1 MQVSPAGPRERPPV
15 TENNENQA
23 KSAALPSPSWQPWA
37 FAAAIVV
44 LSCVA
49 YWGGLDNGF
58 TNWDDNWL
66 ITENRHIREISW
78 HSLQAMFN
86 PMAPREELGNEYLPL
101 RDLSYAINYALDQY
115 NPRGYHATN
124 LLLHIFNSLLVMLL
138 AVRLT
143 GRRWI
148 GGLAGLLFAVHPVHV
163 EAVSWLSS
171 RKDLLSTFFMLLS
184 ANFYLAA
191 RRSRSGL
198 MPSESFVQRVRHS
211 SRLSWMLS
219 VLFFI
224 CALLSKMTAVVLPA
238 LLLLLELFRGRELHT
253 MPRLKR
259 ALAQAPFWGA
269 AALFTALAS
278 HIGSGLM
285 REPYGEGR
293 WQSLLTATSA
303 LTRDFQVLLFGWP
316 MHAAVDLPVQTG
328 FSLPVVTGL
337 LLLLALLGLGLAGWR
352 KSRAG
357 WDSRPAML
365 LGVAGFGSLW
375 FLIALSPVSNFLV
388 QIGTVFAERYLY
400 IPSIGFC
407 IAVAALAVLG
417 AELLRKR
424 DKLRPLS
431 PAIGVLVV
439 AAIGL
444 SVWGT
449 MQATRPWAG
458 SVSLWKHA
466 LAHDPGNNVAHFN
479 LGREYEELALLEV
492 DEKRRDELLARGF
505 EQYQLALDNP
515 ARTYRHDPARLYAA
529 MALNLVHRKQPENA
543 LPLLDDAAKH
553 IEQPWRDQRARNDIE
568 ALIANPRG
576 LALSALGRHEEALA
590 AFEEALRKSDR
601 YAGAH
606 INLASELTRK
616 ALSGDS
622 IDESLLNKAR
632 SHLADYERKRGRDA
646 LLVEARARI
655 LLAEF
660 DRRLALSGKGGG
672 TETPA
677 SLQPIL
683 DESRELFAE
692 LVALRDSGAT
702 PPAAMAA
709 TLVEAADAFGRGRAG
724 DPTAEKYLRRAL
736 ALSPGYLG
744 LRFLL
749 AQFLFEKANLQSEK
763 GEPAAPTRAEAT
775 KLLSEELNRNPG
787 YKPALVLKAAGL
799 RQNAVNEAEKLIA
812 DWRGEYAAI
821 KKDNEPTWEGLIN
834 TLHTR
839 DEFKKQ
845 LRVVVALIREAI
857 ELDPE
862 NDQGHALLEGSGIQI
877 AQGMWWTLDG
887 QLRVDA
893 EVLLRTAFNARP
905 VDGVVAGRLTG
916 FYTDLAEQILAR
928 PLRGATEE
936 EQRKEDEERRK
947 DLENL
952 LTNMLTL
959 SERARRILSNKLF
972 RVGRDIE
979 SGARKFKD
987 ENGEPLALS
996 GSARRVAASE
1006 FIRPATILNPE
1017 NVEALDW
1024 LKKFYEEE
1032 GNFEDALKTFERLIE
1047 ALRDRPELMHGVYLS
1062 LGQLQLDFGQQL
1074 LTAYKNKLKL
1084 GQDQQAAELRQKAIK
1099 AYLDALASTGLLI
1112 DNPENP
1118 EKLNLPIRM
1127 RGMAAQRLA
1136 YLLINEAEK
1145 YYTIALDAY
1154 ALAPLDFQL
1163 EIAEVSEKRA
1173 WFVRDP
1179 YQRKRELEAI
1189 RLQKRQSDPEADVS
1203 DLNYQ
1208 IIELERRILRLE
1220 AEELIRQG
1228 KLEQALRSLD
1238 DAFKAPTSAL
1248 YAVRGRIY
1256 QAMAVQQS
1264 DTDERDAL
1272 VVKAARDYVRALTDP
1287 DALVQGADLYWS
1299 DEAMRFEEDYVVR
1312 ARLAY
1317 AKAEE
1322 VISAALMTMDEGTP
1336 QQQRYQKLLDHARGK
1351 LKEMRGLGADYMRMA
1366 RDARERGRLAGAL
1379 ALARGALE
1387 YLGDH
1392 APAWQLAGWIL
1403 TDMAKAEPEKA
1414 AEYAGQAREAFQSAL
1429 RMQNLLTSQRLWLM
1443 LDLANLMLE
1452 QLQDRRGAR
1461 EWATRTRG
1469 LLGSPEAETL
1479 PQESRSLYES
1489 RLAELEA
1496 RLK

>member
-1 MQVSPAGPRERPPV
+1 MQASPAGPRDRPPV
-15 TENNENQA
+15 TDKNENQAPA
-23 KSAALPSPSWQPWA
+23 KSAALPSPKWLPWA
-37 FAAAIVV
+37 FAASIVAF
-44 LSCVA
+44 SCIA
-49 YWGGLDNGF
+49 FWGGLDNGF

-101 RDLSYAINYALDQY
+101 RDLSYAVNYAFDGLH
-115 NPRGYHATN
+115 PLGYHATN
-124 LLLHIFNSLLVMLL
+124 LLLHIFNALLVMLL
-138 AVRLT
+138 AMRLT

-148 GGLAGLLFAVHPVHV
+148 GGVAGLLFAVHPVHV

-171 RKDLLSTFFMLLS
+171 RKDLLSTFFLLLS

-211 SRLSWMLS
+211 TRVSWMLS
-219 VLFFI
+219 LLFFI

-238 LLLLLELFRGRELHT
+238 LLLLFELFRGRELHAL
-253 MPRLKR
+253 PRVKR
-259 ALAQAPFWGA
+259 ALAQAPFWGV

-285 REPYGEGR
+285 REPYGDGR

-303 LTRDFQVLLFGWP
+303 ITRDFQVLLFGWP

-328 FSLPVVTGL
+328 FSLAVVTGL
-337 LLLLALLGLGLAGWR
+337 LLLLALLALGVAGWR
-352 KSRAG
+352 RSQAG

-365 LGVAGFGSLW
+365 LGVAGFGALW
-375 FLIALSPVSNFLV
+375 FLVALSPVSNFLV

-407 IAVAALAVLG
+407 IAVAALGVLG

-424 DKLRPLS
+424 DNLRALAPLV
-431 PAIGVLVV
+431 GVLG
-439 AAIGL
+439 AAVLGL
-444 SVWGT
+444 SLWGT

-458 SVSLWKHA
+458 SVSLWTHA
-466 LAHDPGNNVAHFN
+466 LKHDPGNNVAHFN
-479 LGREYEELALLEV
+479 LGREYEELALLEA
-492 DEKRRDELLARGF
+492 DEKKRDDLLQRGY

-529 MALNLVHRKQPENA
+529 MALNVVHRKQPEKA
-543 LPLLDDAAKH
+543 LPLLDEAAKH

-590 AFEEALRKSDR
+590 AFEEALSKSDR

-616 ALSGDS
+616 ALAGDS
-622 IDESLLNKAR
+622 IEEALLNKAR

-646 LLVEARARI
+646 LLVEARARL

-660 DRRLALSGKGGG
+660 DRRLALSGQGGG
-672 TETPA
+672 KETPA
-677 SLQPIL
+677 GLQPLL
-683 DESRELFAE
+683 DESRALFAE
-692 LVALRDSGAT
+692 LIGLRDTGAT

-709 TLVEAADAFGRGRAG
+709 ALVEAADAFGRGRAG

-736 ALSPGYLG
+736 ALAPDYLG

-749 AQFLFEKANLQSEK
+749 AQFLFEKANLQAER
-763 GEPAAPTRAEAT
+763 GESAAPTRAEAT
-775 KLLSEELNRNPG
+775 KLLAEELNRNPG

-812 DWRGEYAAI
+812 NWRAEYAAI

-834 TLHTR
+834 TLHGR
-839 DEFKKQ
+839 EEFKKQ
-845 LRVVVALIREAI
+845 LRVVVALMREAI

-877 AQGMWWTLDG
+877 ARGMWWTGDD

-893 EVLLRTAFNARP
+893 EDLLRTAFNARP
-905 VDGVVAGRLTG
+905 VDGTVAAHLTA

-928 PLRGATEE
+928 PNSEIPE
-936 EQRKEDEERRK
+936 EERRN

-959 SERARRILSNKLF
+959 SERARRILSGKLF
-972 RVGRDIE
+972 KVGREIE
-979 SGARKFKD
+979 SGSKKLKD
-987 ENGEPLALS
+987 EDGRPLELS
-996 GSARRVAASE
+996 SAARRMAASE
-1006 FIRPATILNPE
+1006 FVRAATILNAE

-1024 LKKFYEEE
+1024 LKKYYEEE
-1032 GNFEDALKTFERLIE
+1032 GNFEDALKTFEKLIE
-1047 ALRDRPELMHGVYLS
+1047 ALKDRPELMHGVYLS

-1074 LTAYKNKLKL
+1074 LSAYKTKLKL
-1084 GQDQQAAELRQKAIK
+1084 GHDAQAAELRQKAIK
-1099 AYLDALASTGLLI
+1099 AYLDALASTGILI

-1189 RLQKRQSDPEADVS
+1189 RGQKKQADPEADLT

-1220 AEELIRQG
+1220 AEEMIKQG

-1238 DAFKAPTSAL
+1238 DAFKAPTPAL

-1256 QAMAVQQS
+1256 QAMAAQQS

-1287 DALVQGADLYWS
+1287 DALVQGADLYWT

-1322 VISAALMTMDEGTP
+1322 VIGAALITMDEGTP
-1336 QQQRYQKLLDHARGK
+1336 QQERYQKLLEHARAK
-1351 LKEMRGLGADYMRMA
+1351 LKEMRGMGADYMRMA
-1366 RDARERGRLAGAL
+1366 RDARERGKLAGAL
-1379 ALARGALE
+1379 ALAKNALE

-1414 AEYAGQAREAFQSAL
+1414 QDYAGQARDAFLSAL

-1443 LDLANLMLE
+1443 CDLSELLLD

-1461 EWATRTRG
+1461 EWATRARG
-1469 LLGSPEAETL
+1469 LLGSEEAAALPE
-1479 PQESRSLYES
+1479 ESRALYAS
-1489 RLAELEA
+1489 RLDTLEA

>member
-1 MQVSPAGPRERPPV
+1 M

-23 KSAALPSPSWQPWA
+23 PAKSALPSPPWLPWA
-37 FAAAIVV
+37 FAAAIIV
-44 LSCVA
+44 LSCIA
-49 YWGGLDNGF
+49 YWGGLGNGF

-66 ITENRHIREISW
+66 ITDNRFVHGLSW
-78 HSLQAMFN
+78 HNLQAMFN

-101 RDLSYAINYALDQY
+101 RDLSYAVNYALDGL

-124 LLLHIFNSLLVMLL
+124 LLFHIFNSLLVMLL

-143 GRRWI
+143 GRRWV
-148 GGLAGLLFAVHPVHV
+148 GGVAGVLFAVHPVHV

-211 SRLSWMLS
+211 TRLGWMLS
-219 VLFFI
+219 LLFFI

-238 LLLLLELFRGRELHT
+238 LLLLVELFRRRELHAL
-253 MPRLKR
+253 PRARR
-259 ALAQAPFWGA
+259 ALTQAPFWGV

-285 REPYGEGR
+285 REPYGDGR

-303 LTRDFQVLLFGWP
+303 ITRDFQVLLFGWP

-337 LLLLALLGLGLAGWR
+337 LLLLALLALGVAGWR
-352 KSRAG
+352 SSRAG
-357 WDSRPAML
+357 WDSRPSML
-365 LGVAGFGSLW
+365 LGVAGFGALW
-375 FLIALSPVSNFLV
+375 FLVALSPVSNFLV

-407 IAVAALAVLG
+407 IAVAALGVLG
-417 AELLRKR
+417 AELMRKR
-424 DKLRPLS
+424 DNLRVLA
-431 PAIGVLVV
+431 PALGVLGLAV
-439 AAIGL
+439 AGL
-444 SVWGT
+444 GVWGT
-449 MQATRPWAG
+449 MQATRPWVG
-458 SVSLWKHA
+458 SVSLWTHA
-466 LAHDPGNNVAHFN
+466 LEHDPGNHVAHFN
-479 LGREYEELALLEV
+479 LGREFEELALLEA
-492 DEKRRDELLARGF
+492 DEKQRDELLQRGY

-515 ARTYRHDPARLYAA
+515 ARTYRYDPARLYAA
-529 MALNLVHRKQPENA
+529 MALNLVHRKQPEKA
-543 LPLLDDAAKH
+543 LPLLEQANKH

-576 LALSALGRHEEALA
+576 LALSALGRHEEAVA
-590 AFEEALRKSDR
+590 AFEEALSKSER

-616 ALSGDS
+616 ALAGDA
-622 IDESLLNKAR
+622 IDEALLNKAR

-646 LLVEARARI
+646 LLVEARARL

-660 DRRLALSGKGGG
+660 DKRLELSGQGGG
-672 TETPA
+672 KETPA
-677 SLQPIL
+677 ELQPLL
-683 DESRELFAE
+683 DESRKLFAE
-692 LVALRDSGAT
+692 LIELRDTGAM

-709 TLVEAADAFGRGRAG
+709 ALVEAADAFGRGRAG

-736 ALSPGYLG
+736 NLSPDYLG

-749 AQFLFEKANLQSEK
+749 AQFLFEKADLRPENS
-763 GEPAAPTRAEAT
+763 APMRAEAT
-775 KLLSEELNRNPG
+775 RLLSEELNRHPG

-812 DWRGEYAAI
+812 NWRAEYTAI
-821 KKDNEPTWEGLIN
+821 KKDNDPTWEGLIT
-834 TLHTR
+834 TLHGR
-839 DEFKKQ
+839 DEFRKQ
-845 LRVVVALIREAI
+845 LRVVVALMREAL

-862 NDQGHALLEGSGIQI
+862 NEQGHALLEGSGIQI
-877 AQGMWWTLDG
+877 ARGMWWTGDD

-893 EVLLRTAFNARP
+893 EDLLRTAFNARP
-905 VDGVVAGRLTG
+905 VDGVVAANLTA
-916 FYTDLAEQILAR
+916 FYTDLAEQIFAR
-928 PLRGATEE
+928 PPRGKTEE
-936 EQRKEDEERRK
+936 EQRKQEEERRK
-947 DLENL
+947 DLEHL

-959 SERARRILSNKLF
+959 SERARKILSNKLF
-972 RVGRDIE
+972 KVGREVE
-979 SGARKFKD
+979 SGAKQLRD
-987 ENGEPLALS
+987 EKGEPLKLS
-996 GSARRVAASE
+996 DPARRLAASE
-1006 FIRPATILNPE
+1006 FVRPATILNPE

-1024 LKKFYEEE
+1024 LKKYYEEE
-1032 GNFEDALKTFERLIE
+1032 GNFEDALKAFEKLIE
-1047 ALRDRPELMHGVYLS
+1047 ALKDRPELMHGVYLS
-1062 LGQLQLDFGQQL
+1062 LAQLQLDFGQQL
-1074 LTAYKNKLKL
+1074 LTAYKSKLKL
-1084 GQDQQAAELRQKAIK
+1084 EQHQQAIELRQKAIQ
-1099 AYLDALASTGLLI
+1099 AYLDALETTGVLI

-1136 YLLINEAEK
+1136 YLVINDAEK
-1145 YYTIALDAY
+1145 YYSVALEAY

-1173 WFVRDP
+1173 WFEKDP
-1179 YQRKRELEAI
+1179 DARKRQLEQVRADKL
-1189 RLQKRQSDPEADVS
+1189 RADPNADVS
-1203 DLNYQ
+1203 SLNQQ
-1208 IIELERRILRLE
+1208 IIELDRRITRRN
-1220 AEELIRQG
+1220 AEDLLRQG

-1238 DAFKAPTSAL
+1238 EAFKAPTPAL
-1248 YAVRGRIY
+1248 FAVRGEIY
-1256 QAMAVQQS
+1256 QAMAAQQS
-1264 DTDERDAL
+1264 DPDERDAL
-1272 VVKAARDYVRALTDP
+1272 VVKSARDYVRALTDP
-1287 DALVQGADLYWS
+1287 EALVKGADLYWS

-1322 VISAALMTMDEGTP
+1322 VISLALDTIDEGTT
-1336 QQQRYQKLLDHARGK
+1336 QYTRYDTLLGHTRAK
-1351 LKEMRGLGADYMRMA
+1351 LKEMRGMGADYMRMA
-1366 RDARERGRLAGAL
+1366 RDARERGKLAGAL
-1379 ALARGALE
+1379 ALARSALE

-1392 APAWQLAGWIL
+1392 APAWQLTGWIL

-1414 AEYAGQAREAFQSAL
+1414 SDYAGQARDAFLSAL
-1429 RMQNLLTSQRLWLM
+1429 RMPRLLTSQRLWLM
-1443 LDLANLMLE
+1443 CDLAALLLD
-1452 QLQDRRGAR
+1452 QQHDRQVAL
-1461 EWATRTRG
+1461 EWATRARA
-1469 LLGSPEAETL
+1469 LLEGDEAAAL
-1479 PQESRSLYES
+1479 PADSRALYES
-1489 RLAELEA
+1489 RLNELEA

>member
-1 MQVSPAGPRERPPV
+1 MQASPAGPQNRPPV
-15 TENNENQA
+15 TDKNENQA
-23 KSAALPSPSWQPWA
+23 PARSAALPSPTWLPWA
-37 FAAAIVV
+37 FAAAIV
-44 LSCVA
+44 LFSCIA
-49 YWGGLDNGF
+49 FWGGLDNGF

-101 RDLSYAINYALDQY
+101 RDLSYAINYAFDGLHPQ
-115 NPRGYHATN
+115 GYHASN

-138 AVRLT
+138 AMRLT

-148 GGLAGLLFAVHPVHV
+148 GGVAGLLFAVHPVHV

-171 RKDLLSTFFMLLS
+171 RKDLLSTFFLLLS

-211 SRLSWMLS
+211 TRVSWMLS
-219 VLFFI
+219 LLFFI

-238 LLLLLELFRGRELHT
+238 LLLLVELFRGRELHAL
-253 MPRLKR
+253 PRVKR
-259 ALAQAPFWGA
+259 ALAQAPFWGV

-285 REPYGEGR
+285 REPYGDGR

-303 LTRDFQVLLFGWP
+303 ITRDFQVLLFGWP

-328 FSLPVVTGL
+328 FSLAVVTGL
-337 LLLLALLGLGLAGWR
+337 LLLLALVALGVAGWHR
-352 KSRAG
+352 SRAG
-357 WDSRPAML
+357 WDSRPSML
-365 LGVAGFGSLW
+365 LGVAGFGALW
-375 FLIALSPVSNFLV
+375 FLVALSPVSNFLV

-407 IAVAALAVLG
+407 IAVAALGVLG
-417 AELLRKR
+417 TELLRKR
-424 DKLRPLS
+424 DNLRALAPLV
-431 PAIGVLVV
+431 GVLGVGV
-439 AAIGL
+439 LGL

-458 SVSLWKHA
+458 SVSLWTHA
-466 LAHDPGNNVAHFN
+466 LKHDPGNNVAHFN
-479 LGREYEELALLEV
+479 LGREFEELALLEM
-492 DEKRRDELLARGF
+492 DERKRDELLQRGYQ
-505 EQYQLALDNP
+505 QYQLALDNP

-529 MALNLVHRKQPENA
+529 MALNMVHRKQPEKA
-543 LPLLDDAAKH
+543 LPLLDEAEKH
-553 IEQPWRDQRARNDIE
+553 IQQPWRDQRARNDIE

-590 AFEEALRKSDR
+590 AFEEALSKSDR
-601 YAGAH
+601 YASAH

-616 ALSGDS
+616 ALAGDA
-622 IDESLLNKAR
+622 IDEDALNKAR

-646 LLVEARARI
+646 LLVEARARL

-660 DRRLALSGKGGG
+660 DRRLALSGQGGG
-672 TETPA
+672 KETPA
-677 SLQPIL
+677 ELKPLL
-683 DESRELFAE
+683 DESRVLFAE
-692 LVALRDSGAT
+692 LIELRDTGAT

-736 ALSPGYLG
+736 DLSPEYLG

-749 AQFLFEKANLQSEK
+749 AQYLFEKANLQT
-763 GEPAAPTRAEAT
+763 GNAAALRAEAT
-775 KLLSEELNRNPG
+775 RLVDDELDRHPG
-787 YKPALVLKAAGL
+787 YKPAQVLKAAGR

-812 DWRGEYAAI
+812 NWRGEYTAI
-821 KKDNEPTWEGLIN
+821 KKDNDPTWEGLIN

-839 DEFKKQ
+839 EEFKKQ
-845 LRVVVALIREAI
+845 LRVVVALMREAL

-862 NDQGHALLEGSGIQI
+862 NDEGHALLEGSGIQI
-877 AQGMWWTLDG
+877 AQGMWWTGDD
-887 QLRVDA
+887 QLRVDS
-893 EVLLRTAFNARP
+893 EDLLRTAFNARP
-905 VDGVVAGRLTG
+905 VDGVVAARLTA
-916 FYTDLAEQILAR
+916 FYVDLAELILAR
-928 PLRGATEE
+928 PNSEIPE
-936 EQRKEDEERRK
+936 EERRK

-959 SERARRILSNKLF
+959 SERARKILSSKLLK
-972 RVGRDIE
+972 VGRDIE
-979 SGARKFKD
+979 SGARQLKD
-987 ENGEPLALS
+987 EAGQPLTLS
-996 GSARRVAASE
+996 SAARRMAASE
-1006 FIRPATILNPE
+1006 FIRAATILNAE

-1024 LKKFYEEE
+1024 LKKYYEEE
-1032 GNFEDALKTFERLIE
+1032 GNFEDALKTFEQLIE
-1047 ALRDRPELMHGVYLS
+1047 ALQDRPELMHGVYLS
-1062 LGQLQLDFGQQL
+1062 LAQLQLDFGQQL
-1074 LTAYKNKLKL
+1074 LSAYKNKLKL

-1099 AYLDALASTGLLI
+1099 AYMDGLATTGSLI

-1189 RLQKRQSDPEADVS
+1189 REQKKQVDPEADLT

-1208 IIELERRILRLE
+1208 ILELERRILRLN
-1220 AEELIRQG
+1220 AEELIKQG

-1238 DAFKAPTSAL
+1238 DAFKAPTPAL
-1248 YAVRGRIY
+1248 YAVRGEIY
-1256 QAMAVQQS
+1256 QAMAAQQS
-1264 DTDERDAL
+1264 DPDERDAL
-1272 VVKAARDYVRALTDP
+1272 VVKAARDYVRAVTDP
-1287 DALVQGADLYWS
+1287 DSLVKGADLYWT

-1322 VISAALMTMDEGTP
+1322 VIGAALVTMDEGTP
-1336 QQQRYQKLLDHARGK
+1336 QQQRYQQLIEHARAK
-1351 LKEMRGLGADYMRMA
+1351 LKEMRGMGADYMRMA
-1366 RDARERGRLAGAL
+1366 RDARERGKLAGAL
-1379 ALARGALE
+1379 ALAKNALE

-1414 AEYAGQAREAFQSAL
+1414 QDYAGQARDAFLSAL

-1443 LDLANLMLE
+1443 CDLSELLLD

-1461 EWATRTRG
+1461 EWATRARG
-1469 LLGSPEAETL
+1469 LLGSEEAAALPE
-1479 PQESRSLYES
+1479 ESRALYAS
-1489 RLAELEA
+1489 RLDALEA